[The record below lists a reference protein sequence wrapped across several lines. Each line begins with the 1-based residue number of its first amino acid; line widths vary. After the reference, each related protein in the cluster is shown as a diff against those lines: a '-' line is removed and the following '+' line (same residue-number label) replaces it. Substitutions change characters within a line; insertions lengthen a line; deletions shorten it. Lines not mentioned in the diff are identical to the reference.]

1 MSVYYGVVIG
11 EELYFTAMLYT
22 SLMLIMC
29 FVYTIVI
36 LMLNKQMNELPATFK
51 NEKISVNLQFGV
63 FLFAY
68 FLRFLENLFYLVANN
83 RFEGFGGA
91 AFILIGNLFDHILP
105 LSFVLYQHH
114 KVFKS
119 VEILQ

>member
-1 MSVYYGVVIG
+1 MVIG

-36 LMLNKQMNELPATFK
+36 LMLNKQMNELPTTFK
-51 NEKISVNLQFGV
+51 NEKISVNLQFGI

-119 VEILQ
+119 VEFLQ